1 MGIFDWWNLRD
12 QDAVDYVSRRMKQE
26 MNSIGKR
33 GKHSDSD
40 VPLNKHSQ
48 PESSAW
54 TYTFDGLWYNE
65 ETNTY
70 SNDPK

>member
-12 QDAVDYVSRRMKQE
+12 QDAVDYVSKRIKQE
-26 MNSIGKR
+26 LNNVGKR
-33 GKHSDSD
+33 GNRDTN
-40 VPLNKHSQ
+40 VPLNKHSLA
-48 PESSAW
+48 EASDW
-54 TYTFDGLWYNE
+54 TYALDGFWYNA